1 MHGEKIVL
9 MSRSIIYIFFYHD
22 SGRENS
28 ASFYRREGSCFWLFS
43 PWSLIGHAPS
53 SHFHALIAQNLTG
66 GHGFTRKIYALSGNL
81 FSDN

>member
-1 MHGEKIVL
+1 MHGEKVVL
-9 MSRSIIYIFFYHD
+9 MSRSINIFID

-43 PWSLIGHAPS
+43 PWSLIGHAFRPM
-53 SHFHALIAQNLTG
+53 ALIAQNLTG
-66 GHGFTRKIYALSGNL
+66 GFKRKIYALSGNL

>member
-9 MSRSIIYIFFYHD
+9 MSRSINILID

-53 SHFHALIAQNLTG
+53 SHFHVLIAQNLTG
-66 GHGFTRKIYALSGNL
+66 EFKRKIYALSGNL
-81 FSDN
+81 FSDS